1 MFWRVEAPKLLVLIG
16 VKKSF
21 SIGLKVQKGS
31 NDIFQKKSQINR
43 SILCVQRY
51 TEVSYRECNR
61 PNGIVIQF
69 LPSQA

>member
-1 MFWRVEAPKLLVLIG
+1 MFWRVDAPKLLVLIG

-21 SIGLKVQKGS
+21 SIQLKVPKCS
-31 NDIFQKKSQINR
+31 NDIFNNKKSQINR
-43 SILCVQRY
+43 SFLCVRY